1 MTISNERLL
10 DIVVQVAREEFGDRV
25 FGRRPLMTA
34 VETRV
39 RELGAWTAE
48 DDVLSSS
55 VGMKSQ
61 GLANIDWA
69 ISHLKERQ
77 RLLNLQRDKW
87 RVP

>member
-1 MTISNERLL
+1 
-10 DIVVQVAREEFGDRV
+10 
-25 FGRRPLMTA
+25 MTA
-34 VETRV
+34 VEASV

-48 DDVLSSS
+48 DDVMSSS

-61 GLANIDWA
+61 GLAKIDWA
-69 ISHLKERQ
+69 ISHLKEKQ

>member
-1 MTISNERLL
+1 MTISNDRLL
-10 DIVVQVAREEFGDRV
+10 DVVVEVARQKFGSNAFR
-25 FGRRPLMTA
+25 RRPLMTA
-34 VETRV
+34 VEASV

-48 DDVLSSS
+48 DDVMSSS

-61 GLANIDWA
+61 GLAKIDWA
-69 ISHLKERQ
+69 ISHLKEKQ

>member
-1 MTISNERLL
+1 MTISNDRLL
-10 DIVVQVAREEFGDRV
+10 DIVVEVARQKFGNSV
-25 FGRRPLMTA
+25 FRRRPLMTA

-39 RELGAWTAE
+39 RELGVWTPD

-61 GLANIDWA
+61 GLARIDWA
-69 ISHLKERQ
+69 VSHLKEKQ